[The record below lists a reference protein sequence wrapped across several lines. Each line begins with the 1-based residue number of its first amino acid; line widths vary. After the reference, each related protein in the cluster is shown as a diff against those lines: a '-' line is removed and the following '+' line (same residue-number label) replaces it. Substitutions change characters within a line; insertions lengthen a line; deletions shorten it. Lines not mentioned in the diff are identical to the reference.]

1 MKRFFRK
8 LHRWIGLLMV
18 LPILAWMLSGF
29 YFSLFPIEEIRGEHL
44 VREAPA
50 IERGDLDSVLSPVA
64 VREALAAHFPGPWS
78 LSSVQLIRSSKQPVW
93 RVEGEH
99 NGSGF
104 RRLVGP
110 GGVMP
115 RLDAEQA
122 RAKARKWL
130 RAESEPVAVEWLE
143 QSSVGG
149 EFRGGPLPVWKLS
162 FEQPES
168 VNLYL
173 HPWTGDL
180 LATRTSRWGLF
191 DFFWMLHIMD
201 FDEREDFNHL
211 LLQAAAF
218 LGFVVAF
225 SGLVFWLLTT
235 RLLRRGKRRVS
246 G

>member
-1 MKRFFRK
+1 MFRK

-18 LPILAWMLSGF
+18 LQILVWMLSGF
-29 YFSLFPIEEIRGEHL
+29 YFSLFPIQEIRGEHL
-44 VREAPA
+44 VRQAHA
-50 IERGDLDSVLSPVA
+50 IGRSDLASALSAVA
-64 VREALAAHFPGPWS
+64 VNEALDDHFSGSWT
-78 LSSVQLIRSSKQPVW
+78 LSSMGLARVSGQLVW
-93 RVEGEH
+93 RIEGEH
-99 NGSGF
+99 DGISF

-110 GGVMP
+110 GAVMP

-122 RAKARKWL
+122 RSKAREWL
-130 RAESEPVAVEWLE
+130 RAKSEPVATKWLE
-143 QSSVGG
+143 QSPVGG
-149 EFRGGPLPVWKLS
+149 EFRGGALPVWKVS

-168 VNLYL
+168 VSLYL
-173 HPWTGDL
+173 HPWTGEL
-180 LATRTSRWGLF
+180 LATRTSRWRLF

-201 FDEREDFNHL
+201 FDGRENFNHL

-235 RLLRRGKRRVS
+235 RLLRRGNSRVP